1 MAPGTFT
8 AKPAASRMSR
18 SVPMVIFVNELAC
31 DLRDVHAAELL
42 SPAGDGSS
50 AARSVT
56 SLQARTARCG
66 GSTNLHYVP
75 ACTWMYFVMCR
86 NVLLILWCPRRSA
99 GPPWPHLLWLVSQKL
114 TPRSSPAPSRRRTY
128 EPAPGHRRN
137 HKIKCFCAD
146 DLAKQNCLLRQSFG
160 AATNSAPQPIRRS

>member
-31 DLRDVHAAELL
+31 DLR
-42 SPAGDGSS
+42 S
-50 AARSVT
+50 AARSVA

-99 GPPWPHLLWLVSQKL
+99 GPARPHGLTCGAGPDPELRLTEPKAAAIWQSLSSIMAKLLYRMSCSLS
-114 TPRSSPAPSRRRTY
+114 
-128 EPAPGHRRN
+128 
-137 HKIKCFCAD
+137 I
-146 DLAKQNCLLRQSFG
+146 
-160 AATNSAPQPIRRS
+160 